1 MDGGKIIARPARG
14 KLIHEPDSPRRRRR
28 SNVFTGYRDNAP
40 SYASRR
46 RGAHEIAGTLSQHKE
61 LYT

>member
-1 MDGGKIIARPARG
+1 MAITLTRNQGAD
-14 KLIHEPDSPRRRRR
+14 
-28 SNVFTGYRDNAP
+28 TGYRDNAP

>member
-14 KLIHEPDSPRRRRR
+14 KLIHEPDSPRRGRQ

-46 RGAHEIAGTLSQHKE
+46 RGAN
-61 LYT
+61 